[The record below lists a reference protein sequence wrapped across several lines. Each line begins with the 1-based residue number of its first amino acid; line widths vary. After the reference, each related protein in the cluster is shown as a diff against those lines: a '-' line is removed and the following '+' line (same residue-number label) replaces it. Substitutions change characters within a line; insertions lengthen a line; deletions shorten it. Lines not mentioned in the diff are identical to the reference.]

1 MRTHFKNRVQV
12 SKWNITEKDG
22 SLSCGESNCHLN
34 ETTMKTFYTRVTYS
48 PVSVLTRMVSPTF
61 TNCGHITSSP
71 VSVRTFLVTPVAVS
85 PRMAVS
91 ASTTFRSTELG
102 ISTSS

>member
-1 MRTHFKNRVQV
+1 MLRNCTAAVSEISTRVKRND
-12 SKWNITEKDG
+12 SH
-22 SLSCGESNCHLN
+22 SLASQNDCQINHPVIEY
-34 ETTMKTFYTRVTYS
+34 TYTRVTYS

-91 ASTTFRSTELG
+91 ASTTFRSTEL
-102 ISTSS
+102 